1 MEPPGS
7 SLPPPAAQLSSV
19 THGLLIGPGGSVF
32 VSPLVQFSMSPDNA
46 IGIDVHHQLADLAAG
61 SGGRHLKKSEGHPR
75 NAPAY
80 HRRQGP
86 RSGPA

>member
-32 VSPLVQFSMSPDNA
+32 VSPLVQFSMSPDSRERFNPL
-46 IGIDVHHQLADLAAG
+46 GADNRGQCARPHS
-61 SGGRHLKKSEGHPR
+61 SG
-75 NAPAY
+75 
-80 HRRQGP
+80 
-86 RSGPA
+86 